1 MARYT
6 LKITDTAK
14 KHLVSLH
21 VSSNKALIKRIERI
35 FEELSLNPYQ
45 GIGKPE
51 ALKHILAGYWSRRID
66 DKKRIIYQVD
76 NENIIV
82 IIIAAK
88 GHYSDK

>member
-6 LKITDTAK
+6 LRITDTAK
-14 KHLVSLH
+14 KHLSLLH
-21 VSSNKALIKRIERI
+21 ASGNKTLIKRIERI
-35 FEELSLNPYQ
+35 FDELSLHPYQ

-51 ALKHILAGYWSRRID
+51 ALKHNLSGYWSRRID
-66 DKKRIIYQVD
+66 DKNRIVYQVD

>member
-14 KHLVSLH
+14 KHLITLH
-21 VSSNKALIKRIERI
+21 ASGNKAIIKRIDRI
-35 FEELSLNPYQ
+35 FEELSLHPYL

-51 ALKHILAGYWSRRID
+51 ALKHNLAGYWSRRID
-66 DKKRIIYQVD
+66 DKNRIVYQVD

>member
-21 VSSNKALIKRIERI
+21 ASGNKALIKRIERL

-45 GIGKPE
+45 
-51 ALKHILAGYWSRRID
+51 
-66 DKKRIIYQVD
+66 
-76 NENIIV
+76 
-82 IIIAAK
+82 
-88 GHYSDK
+88 

>member
-21 VSSNKALIKRIERI
+21 ASSNKALIKRIERI

-51 ALKHILAGYWSRRID
+51 ALKHNLAGYWSRRID
-66 DKKRIIYQVD
+66 DKNRIIYQVD